1 MKNLLAA
8 VLLVASIPA
17 NAEAWAAKNK
27 SGGEIIITDA
37 VCEFKGVTYKTMRK
51 GLARSSAG
59 DTLFACWYYADNL
72 VYVMYD
78 DATTYTYEINA
89 FVRMTK

>member
-8 VLLVASIPA
+8 VLLLATIPA

-51 GLARSSAG
+51 GLTRSPAG
-59 DTLFACWYYADNL
+59 DTLFSCWYYADNL
-72 VYVMYD
+72 VYVLYD
-78 DATTYTYEINA
+78 DGTTYTYQA
-89 FVRMTK
+89 TGFVRVSP